1 MTPMQTGRPIVLKG
15 FREFLLRGNIIEL
28 AVAFVIGVA
37 FAAVVTSF
45 VDNLIMPIV
54 GKLGGEPDFSSIDIA
69 DIPVGAFINDVV
81 AFLIIAAAV
90 YFLVVV
96 PYSRIVALRQEDE
109 SEAAEHAEETVVLL
123 REIRDALTRS
133 SSGGTTT

>member
-1 MTPMQTGRPIVLKG
+1 VLKG

-54 GKLGGEPDFSSIDIA
+54 DKLGGEPDFSSIDIA
-69 DIPVGAFINDVV
+69 DVPVGAFINDVV

-96 PYSRIVALRQEDE
+96 PYNRIVAYRKKDE
-109 SEAAEHAEETVVLL
+109 PEAAAQLEESILLL

>member
-1 MTPMQTGRPIVLKG
+1 MLNG

-28 AVAFVIGVA
+28 AVSFVIGVA

-69 DIPVGAFINDVV
+69 DVPVGAFINDVV

-96 PYSRIVALRQEDE
+96 PYNRIVAYRKKDE
-109 SEAAEHAEETVVLL
+109 PEAAAQLEESILLL

>member
-1 MTPMQTGRPIVLKG
+1 
-15 FREFLLRGNIIEL
+15 
-28 AVAFVIGVA
+28 VAFVIGVA

-54 GKLGGEPDFSSIDIA
+54 GKLGGEPDFSRIDIA
-69 DIPVGAFINDVV
+69 DVPVGAFINDVV

-96 PYSRIVALRQEDE
+96 PYNRIVAYRKKDE
-109 SEAAEHAEETVVLL
+109 PEAAEQLEESILLL

>member
-1 MTPMQTGRPIVLKG
+1 MLKG

-69 DIPVGAFINDVV
+69 DVPVGAFINDVV

-96 PYSRIVALRQEDE
+96 PYNRIVAYRKKDE
-109 SEAAEHAEETVVLL
+109 PEAAAQLEESILLL

>member
-1 MTPMQTGRPIVLKG
+1 MVFKG
-15 FREFLLRGNIIEL
+15 FRDFLLRGNIIEL

-45 VDNLIMPIV
+45 ADNLIMPIV
-54 GKLGGEPDFSSIDIA
+54 GKIGGEPDFSSIDIA

-81 AFLIIAAAV
+81 AFLIIAASV

-96 PYSRIVALRQEDE
+96 PYNRINESRKQDE
-109 SEAAEHAEETVVLL
+109 AEEAEQAEETVVLL

>member
-1 MTPMQTGRPIVLKG
+1 MLKG

-37 FAAVVTSF
+37 FAAVITSF

-96 PYSRIVALRQEDE
+96 PYNRIVALRKDDE
-109 SEAAEHAEETVVLL
+109 SEAAEHLEETVLLL

>member
-1 MTPMQTGRPIVLKG
+1 MLNG

-69 DIPVGAFINDVV
+69 DVPVGAFINDVV

-96 PYSRIVALRQEDE
+96 PYNRIVAYRKKDE
-109 SEAAEHAEETVVLL
+109 PEAAAQLEESILLL

>member
-1 MTPMQTGRPIVLKG
+1 VLRG

-96 PYSRIVALRQEDE
+96 PYGRIVALRKEDE
-109 SEAAEHAEETVVLL
+109 SDAAEQAEEAVVLL

>member
-1 MTPMQTGRPIVLKG
+1 MS
-15 FREFLLRGNIIEL
+15 
-28 AVAFVIGVA
+28 FVIGVA

-69 DIPVGAFINDVV
+69 DVPVGAFINDVV

-96 PYSRIVALRQEDE
+96 PYNRIVAYRKKDE
-109 SEAAEHAEETVVLL
+109 PEAAAQLEESILLL